1 MRNGS
6 KLAFMVLALPLTVLA
21 QPDRGRDSGYVHDS
35 GYGRLSYTLG
45 EVRAVARDPDG
56 ADGAD
61 GVSLGGSALITPDL
75 FIAGALTSVGS
86 GGPNGYDDDTVEV
99 GLGLRHAFTSQVDL
113 VGIAGF
119 IHDDRQV
126 GNRDL
131 GSDLGPSLT
140 GGVRAELT
148 PAIEVG
154 GYIDYTRLYNDSN
167 LGVRG
172 EGLYHFTPN
181 FSVLA
186 GVGLT
191 DSERT
196 ADLGARWYFNPGH

>member
-1 MRNGS
+1 MRNRS
-6 KLAFMVLALPLTVLA
+6 KLVFMVLALPLAAFA
-21 QPDRGRDSGYVHDS
+21 QDRARES
-35 GYGRLSYTLG
+35 GYGHEAGYSHLSYTLG

-56 ADGAD
+56 AGDAD

-99 GLGLRHAFTSQVDL
+99 GLGLRHGFTSQVDL

-140 GGVRAELT
+140 GGVRAALT

-154 GYIDYTRLYNDSN
+154 AYANYTRLYNDSD
-167 LGVRG
+167 LGLRG

-186 GVGLT
+186 GVGIS
-191 DSERT
+191 DNERN
-196 ADLGARWYFNPGH
+196 ANLGARWYFRPGA